1 MGNSC
6 CNIQNLNELEAS
18 TNFDANDKFAEI
30 LEFHDKVSQL
40 DVWETDIDEDGL
52 KVLTKEGSV
61 FDSDLLVLWV

>member
-30 LEFHDKVSQL
+30 LEFHDKVSDL
-40 DVWETDIDEDGL
+40 DIW
-52 KVLTKEGSV
+52 
-61 FDSDLLVLWV
+61 